1 MVRISETLKERLV
14 KLASQLFPY
23 NNKVFE
29 AESVGKMCRVFETI
43 DPGEY
48 RQIHRE
54 LFLVDAANKE
64 WDALV
69 PLTERL
75 EKLAIRLD
83 DDGFY
88 VDADIC
94 WQALRELKG
103 KV

>member
-1 MVRISETLKERLV
+1 MVELRKEFKARLIE
-14 KLASQLFPY
+14 LAGKLFPY
-23 NNKVFE
+23 NSKAFE
-29 AESVGKMCRVFETI
+29 AESVGKLCRAFETI

-54 LFLVDAANKE
+54 LFVVDVANKE

-69 PLTERL
+69 PVTERL

-94 WQALRELKG
+94 WQALRELK
-103 KV
+103 K